1 MMEIMNDSI
10 VPDATEK
17 LATGWEPETPVDDT
31 VVRQAVH
38 VHASWP
44 ATVAKSIGRP
54 WAWTGDW
61 AGGFIADRG
70 ALSNPMVLLRP
81 PTDVG
86 TLLREISELVPPDSP
101 YFLLNPWQAPD
112 LTQYGLVLLG
122 YPPLMVRSPSAHDVR
137 MREGVEVLEVHD
149 ASELAVAERVLVEG
163 YPMPDLEPLSPG
175 DLLGPSILSPTTRV
189 WLAHVD
195 GTPAAVAAAHLHAGA
210 TLVEYVATVSSARG
224 RGAASAVTWAATM
237 ADPARPAMLMA
248 SDDGRPVYEAMGF
261 IAIQRWAAWLRPAA

>member
-1 MMEIMNDSI
+1 MMEVMNDSI
-10 VPDATEK
+10 VPDATEH
-17 LATGWEPETPVDDT
+17 LATGWESETPVDDT

-44 ATVAKSIGRP
+44 TTVAKAIGRP
-54 WAWTGDW
+54 WARTGDW

-81 PTDVG
+81 PAEVG
-86 TLLREISELVPPDSP
+86 AVLREVAELVPPDAP

-112 LTQYGLVLLG
+112 LTPYGLVLLG
-122 YPPLMVRSPSAHDVR
+122 YPPLMVRFPSAYDVR
-137 MREGVEVLEVHD
+137 TREGVEVLEVHD

-163 YPMPDLEPLSPG
+163 YPMPDIEPLSPG
-175 DLLGPSILSPTTRV
+175 DLLGPSILSPATRV
-189 WLAHVD
+189 WLARVD
-195 GTPAAVAAAHLHAGA
+195 GAPAAVAAAHLHAGA

-224 RGAASAVTWAATM
+224 RGAGSAVTWAAAM

-261 IAIQRWAAWLRPAA
+261 VAIQRWAAWLRPAA